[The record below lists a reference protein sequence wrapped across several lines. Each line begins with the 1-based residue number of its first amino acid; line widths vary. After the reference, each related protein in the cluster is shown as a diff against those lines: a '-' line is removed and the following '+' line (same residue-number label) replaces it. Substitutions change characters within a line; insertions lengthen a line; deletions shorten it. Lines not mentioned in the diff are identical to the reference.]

1 MPLPSST
8 FLALGV
14 DLLEMQQREAARV
27 LLNKGD
33 GIHAGEGRP
42 VHIQLDSQMR
52 GVLHH
57 IFQQEFSL
65 HGEEFMGVVVI
76 GEGNACL
83 LKLQGA
89 FVQEDAGLGGVFRRL
104 DIHAGAGGGA

>member
-1 MPLPSST
+1 
-8 FLALGV
+8 
-14 DLLEMQQREAARV
+14 
-27 LLNKGD
+27 
-33 GIHAGEGRP
+33 
-42 VHIQLDSQMR
+42 
-52 GVLHH
+52 
-57 IFQQEFSL
+57 
-65 HGEEFMGVVVI
+65 MGVVVI